1 MIIIPKGTPTE
12 NRSKLSND
20 ELKHFRML
28 ETQFRQ
34 QEETWNKKTNDE
46 WAMALRLKETIY
58 NAPTVCQKSPYEQ
71 WLCDMWNIELT
82 IDREQI
88 EIENKVIV
96 EREMNKIR
104 KQREMNNIL
113 TRRGST

>member
-1 MIIIPKGTPTE
+1 MLVIPKDTPTV
-12 NRSKLSND
+12 NRSKLSKD

-34 QEETWNKKTNDE
+34 QEQMWKQTMNEERVK
-46 WAMALRLKETIY
+46 ALMVIQTIR

-82 IDREQI
+82 IDREQT

-104 KQREMNNIL
+104 K
-113 TRRGST
+113 RRRST

>member
-1 MIIIPKGTPTE
+1 MLVIPKDTPTV
-12 NRSKLSND
+12 NRSKLSKD

-34 QEETWNKKTNDE
+34 QEQTWNQTMNEERVK
-46 WAMALRLKETIY
+46 ALMAIQTIR

-82 IDREQI
+82 IDREQT

-104 KQREMNNIL
+104 K
-113 TRRGST
+113 RRRST

>member
-12 NRSKLSND
+12 NRSKLSKD

-34 QEETWNKKTNDE
+34 ERQKWNQTMNEELV
-46 WAMALRLKETIY
+46 MSRRVIETIR
-58 NAPTVCQKSPYEQ
+58 NAPTVYQKSPYEQ

-82 IDREQI
+82 IDRDQI
-88 EIENKVIV
+88 EAENKVIV

-104 KQREMNNIL
+104 
-113 TRRGST
+113 TRRKST

>member
-1 MIIIPKGTPTE
+1 MLVIPKDTPTV
-12 NRSKLSND
+12 NRSKLSKD

-34 QEETWNKKTNDE
+34 QEQTWNKTTNDE
-46 WAMALRLKETIY
+46 WAMALQVQQTIR

-71 WLCDMWNIELT
+71 WLCDMWNIELR
-82 IDREQI
+82 IDREQT

-104 KQREMNNIL
+104 KR
-113 TRRGST
+113 RRGT

>member
-12 NRSKLSND
+12 NRSKLSKE

-34 QEETWNKKTNDE
+34 ERQKWNQTMNEELV
-46 WAMALRLKETIY
+46 MSRRVIETIR
-58 NAPTVCQKSPYEQ
+58 NADTVYQKSPYEQ

-82 IDREQI
+82 IDRDQI
-88 EIENKVIV
+88 EAENKVIV

-104 KQREMNNIL
+104 K
-113 TRRGST
+113 RRKST

>member
-1 MIIIPKGTPTE
+1 M
-12 NRSKLSND
+12 N
-20 ELKHFRML
+20 
-28 ETQFRQ
+28 
-34 QEETWNKKTNDE
+34 EERVK
-46 WAMALRLKETIY
+46 ALMVIQTIR

-82 IDREQI
+82 IDREQT

-104 KQREMNNIL
+104 K
-113 TRRGST
+113 RRKST